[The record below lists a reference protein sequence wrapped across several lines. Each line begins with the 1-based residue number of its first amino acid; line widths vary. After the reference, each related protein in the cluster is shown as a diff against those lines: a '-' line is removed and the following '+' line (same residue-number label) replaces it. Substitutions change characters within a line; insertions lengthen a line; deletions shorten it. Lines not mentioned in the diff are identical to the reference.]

1 MSIAADPGWPAIAP
15 PPTAEMGTSSGCT
28 VCTPSRSRTRSA
40 APSSP
45 GAPGSAAE
53 PGAQK
58 FFQRG
63 LQQAQ
68 AYLSDEHF
76 TVDGTLIE
84 AWASQKSF
92 QNYSPTLSIRR
103 GSIE

>member
-1 MSIAADPGWPAIAP
+1 
-15 PPTAEMGTSSGCT
+15 
-28 VCTPSRSRTRSA
+28 V
-40 APSSP
+40 
-45 GAPGSAAE
+45 
-53 PGAQK
+53 
-58 FFQRG
+58 

-92 QNYSPTLSIRR
+92 QNAFYSPTLSIRR
-103 GSIE
+103 GSIEHAAGIALK